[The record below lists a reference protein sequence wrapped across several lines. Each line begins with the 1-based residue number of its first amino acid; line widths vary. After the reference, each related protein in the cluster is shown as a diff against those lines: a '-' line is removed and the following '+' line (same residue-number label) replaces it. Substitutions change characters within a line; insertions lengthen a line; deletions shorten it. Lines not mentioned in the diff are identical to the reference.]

1 MAAKLERTG
10 TPGVYKRGSRFLFSY
25 RLDGRQKWESAS
37 TEKLARKAK
46 EARLTDIGRGEFSE
60 RSRVTFHEYAR
71 DWVERYQGRGRRGF
85 REHTRDEYRA
95 ILDRYVL
102 SYFPPRTR
110 LTDITPSQVAA
121 FVAWLC
127 KQTRPAPT
135 KDDPERQVPLADKSV
150 RNYTVPLRACLAT
163 AMREGL
169 LRSNPARD
177 IDLPHRPAHEDIETE
192 DVKALTEDELRTLLA
207 LMPERWRLFFRVL
220 GSTGLRVSEAIAVQW
235 RHLHL
240 DGSTPHLRVRRALV
254 KGTMGAPKSRH
265 SRRHVPL
272 DPDLVLALRMWR
284 RDSEWAGD
292 DDLVFPVRNGSPIMP
307 NNLRRRVLKP
317 TAQEA
322 GVPWVGF
329 HSFRHTCASL
339 LFAQGRNAVQVQRW
353 LGHHS
358 AAFTLARYV
367 HLLDGDIGE
376 PLALGVLTQVQTSP
390 TPEGTVSDPSQALDL
405 AA

>member
-1 MAAKLERTG
+1 MALKPERTS
-10 TPGVYKRGSRFLFSY
+10 TPGVYKRGNRYLFSY
-25 RLDGRQKWESAS
+25 RVGGRQKWESAS
-37 TEKLARKAK
+37 TEKLAKKAK

-60 RSRVTFHEYAR
+60 RSRVTLHDYAR

-85 REHTRDEYRA
+85 REHTRIEYRA

-102 SYFPPRTR
+102 VYFSPRTR
-110 LTDITPSQVAA
+110 LTDITPSHVAA

-135 KDDPERQVPLADKSV
+135 TNDPERRVPLADKSV
-150 RNYTVPLRACLAT
+150 RNYVIPLRACLAT
-163 AMREGL
+163 AVREGL
-169 LRSNPARD
+169 LRTNPARD
-177 IDLPHRPAHEDIETE
+177 IDLPHRGSVEDAEAE
-192 DVKALTEDELRTLLA
+192 DVKAMTEDELRALLA
-207 LMPERWRLFFRVL
+207 LTPERWRLFFRVL
-220 GSTGLRVSEAIAVQW
+220 ASTGLRVSEAIALQW
-235 RHLHL
+235 RHLNL
-240 DGSTPHLRVRRALV
+240 DGSTPHLSVRRALV
-254 KGTMGAPKSRH
+254 KGMGAPKSRH
-265 SRRHVPL
+265 SRRDVPL
-272 DPDLVLALRMWR
+272 DADLALALREHR
-284 RDSEWAGD
+284 RDSEWPGD
-292 DDLVFPVRNGSPIMP
+292 DDLVFTVGNGSPIMP

-353 LGHHS
+353 LAHHS

-376 PLALGVLTQVQTSP
+376 PLALGVLTQAQTSP
-390 TPEGTVSDPSQALDL
+390 TPEGTVGDPSQALDV